1 VGENM
6 CIYEIALEEHQTSYT
21 NVSVSN
27 AKNMVKYRDNIEF
40 LKSTAVFSMPM
51 IVVEIPRRTA

>member
-1 VGENM
+1 M